1 MKKETNILLIV
12 GGILLIG
19 YAWTKS
25 VKINEKKSE
34 VSGESSLPEKFIND
48 VKNMSKDDIQK
59 AIKDNEKYLENKG
72 ISEDSR
78 KAIESMLE
86 YLRSKG

>member
-25 VKINEKKSE
+25 VKINEKKGE
-34 VSGESSLPEKFIND
+34 VLEESSLPEKFIND